1 MTHARTKPPTQQRS
15 YGVLVGTIRDGP
27 EDSAGHSSGPAK
39 TIGSR

>member
-15 YGVLVGTIRDGP
+15 RVLVGTIRDGP
-27 EDSAGHSSGPAK
+27 EDPAGHSSGPAK